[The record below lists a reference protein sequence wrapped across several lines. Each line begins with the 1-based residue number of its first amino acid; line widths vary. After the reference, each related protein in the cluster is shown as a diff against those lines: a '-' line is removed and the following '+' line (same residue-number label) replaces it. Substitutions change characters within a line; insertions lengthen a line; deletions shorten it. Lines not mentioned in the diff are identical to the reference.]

1 MNAAQLPPVK
11 YDTIALGG
19 GLDLITPYMNL
30 APGVV
35 RSAVNFECSPTGGYT
50 RVAGYERFDGRPAP
64 SSASILLLTVTAN
77 SLPAALAQT
86 VTGAVSGATGILIA
100 VTATYF
106 VLAGV
111 TGTFNGTEGLL
122 IGGST
127 VATQAGFA
135 SAPTPELYARY
146 RALAADVY
154 RTAIS
159 APPGSGPVRGAFI
172 YSGATYCFRDNFNAT
187 ASLLYQATTSGWTA
201 VPYQYE
207 VAFTAG
213 GTVTPADGATLTK
226 GSVTAVVRRVV
237 LQTGAWSGSNATG
250 RLIIEAPTGG
260 NFSSGTAALTGGATV
275 TLSGAQTPITLLPG
289 GRVETVQTNFYGQAK
304 SVRVYG
310 CDGVNRAW
318 EFDGSTLVPI
328 SSGATPDTPSHIVA
342 HKNHLFLAIKS
353 SVIHSAPGWPYNFNG
368 ADGASEI
375 PTGDI
380 VTAMQELPGNQTTGA
395 LAIFS
400 QTNTN
405 MLYGTSV
412 NNWNYVP
419 FNTGTG
425 SLPYTVENMAQTF
438 MFDAHGVFTMD
449 ATLNYGNFD
458 QASLTANIRPY
469 VNANR
474 AYTTVSYL
482 CRTKSQYRLCFSN
495 GNGLHL
501 TVVDGKFTGAMPV
514 WFPILGGVYN
524 AWSGVGPDGNEVVYL
539 CGGDGMLYQAE
550 KGTSFDGA
558 SIPSML
564 TLVYSSIK
572 TPRIL
577 KRYRKAG
584 VEMVGTSYVP
594 LSFYYSFGYGRPEYQ
609 MPLPEAYGVPLSAA
623 TWDTVGVQ
631 WDGFTWDA
639 NTNGVVECEMN
650 GTAENVALTFASNV
664 AFADAFT
671 LNSVTIH
678 FTPRRG
684 LR

>member
-1 MNAAQLPPVK
+1 MNALPPVK
-11 YDTIALGG
+11 YETVLLGG

-30 APGVV
+30 PAGVV

-50 RVAGYERFDGRPAP
+50 RVSGYERFDGRPSP
-64 SSASILLLTVTAN
+64 SDAKILLVTVSGST
-77 SLPAALAQT
+77 LPAATGQT
-86 VTGAVSGATGILIA
+86 VTGSTSGATGRLIA
-100 VTATYF
+100 LAASYF
-106 VLAGV
+106 VLTDV
-111 TGTFNGTEGLL
+111 SGTFNGTETLTV
-122 IGGST
+122 GGST
-127 VATQAGFA
+127 VATQTGFT
-135 SAPTPELYARY
+135 SAPTPELYAQY
-146 RALAADVY
+146 KALAADAY
-154 RTAIS
+154 RSAIS
-159 APPGSGPVRGAFI
+159 TPPGSGPVRGAFI
-172 YSGATYCFRDNFNAT
+172 LDGTTFCFRDDAAGT
-187 ASLLYQATTSGWTA
+187 ASVLYKATTSGWTA
-201 VPYQYE
+201 VPFLYE
-207 VAFTAG
+207 VSFTGG
-213 GTVTPADGATLTK
+213 GTTFPADGATLTK

-237 LQTGAWSGSNATG
+237 LQTGAWSGSNAAG
-250 RLIIEAPTGG
+250 RLIIEAPSGG
-260 NFSSGTAALTGGATV
+260 DFSAGSATLTGGASV
-275 TLSGAQTPITLLPG
+275 TLAGAQTAITMLPG
-289 GRVETVQTNFYGQAK
+289 GRVESVQTNFYGQAK
-304 SVRVYG
+304 DARTYG

-328 SSGATPDTPSHIVA
+328 STGSSPDTPTHIAA
-342 HKNHLFLAIKS
+342 HKNHLFLAVKS
-353 SVIHSAPGWPYNFNG
+353 SVVHSAPGQPYNFNG

-375 PTGDI
+375 ATGDT

-400 QTNTN
+400 QTNTR

-412 NNWNYVP
+412 NNWNFVP

-438 MFDAHGVFTMD
+438 LFDVHGIFTLD

-458 QASLTANIRPY
+458 QASLTANIRPF
-469 VNANR
+469 VNVNR
-474 AYTTVSYL
+474 AFTTVSYL

-501 TVVDGKFTGAMPV
+501 TVVDGKFIGAMPV
-514 WFPILGGVYN
+514 WFPISGGVYN
-524 AWSGVGPDGNEVVYL
+524 AWSGVGSDGNEVVYL

-558 SIPSML
+558 PIPSVL
-564 TLVYSSIK
+564 TLIYSSIK
-572 TPRIL
+572 SPRIL

-584 VEMVGTSYVP
+584 VEVIGTSHVSM
-594 LSFYYSFGYGRPEYQ
+594 SFYYSFGYGKPEYE
-609 MPLPEAYGVPLSAA
+609 MPLPESYGVALSAA
-623 TWDTVGVQ
+623 TWDTANAQ

-664 AFADAFT
+664 AYADPFT

-678 FTPRRG
+678 YTPRRG